1 MPYASSASLVKSS
14 ESESL
19 SKSDHPRI
27 SPQNDHF
34 VAWEKA
40 VSLTVQSLGL
50 KANAIMHVCMLAYSY
65 LAFKKTVLNFSSLKS
80 RNNLRQPYSNALLPV
95 QMGPYKIKNVVSI
108 RETHTLNSSSS

>member
-1 MPYASSASLVKSS
+1 MPYASSASLMKSS
-14 ESESL
+14 KSESL

-27 SPQNDHF
+27 PPQNDHF

-40 VSLTVQSLGL
+40 VSLTVQSPGL
-50 KANAIMHVCMLAYSY
+50 KANAMMHVCMLAYSY

-80 RNNLRQPYSNALLPV
+80 LNLRQPYSNALLPV
-95 QMGPYKIKNVVSI
+95 QMGPYKIKTIMSI